1 MAGIIK
7 TMRRDLLNE
16 VLSQTE
22 LENYMSDKGFELVEV
37 EDKDTTINGII
48 KFTNYK
54 SQMWI
59 TVTHDENNDI
69 LIEKIVNV
77 TRVPGE
83 STRVK
88 PFQCYN
94 DLRGVLDYFWDN
106 KQYDCWLIGWLCAL
120 EGRRVGDMLNLKWF
134 DLYTNNGFFRDRLA
148 TLEEEKTG
156 KIVAPPLNALAKQR
170 VTEYCELFD
179 IDIMNNYRGKIFDR
193 GYESA
198 RKLLKKAAEVCGITY
213 PVGWHSFR
221 KYYANTL
228 YKLHIQDAN
237 NVELIQSLM
246 GHANRE
252 MTLVYIDEWNEQQDR
267 YNDDL
272 VEFLLAKERGEDV
285 EISNSPI
292 IALKADV
299 FRGLLSRCWD
309 KALSGMDKFEGI
321 NELIKMAEESMTT
334 TRKIV

>member
-1 MAGIIK
+1 MAGMTE
-7 TMRRDLLNE
+7 TMRLDLLNE

-22 LENYMSDKGFELVEV
+22 LENYMANKGFELVEV
-37 EDKDTTINGII
+37 EDEDTTINGII

-54 SQMWI
+54 SQMW
-59 TVTHDENNDI
+59 VTATQDENDDI
-69 LIEKIVNV
+69 LVEQIVNV
-77 TRVPGE
+77 TRFPGE

-94 DLRGVLDYFWDN
+94 DLKGVLDYFWNN

-120 EGRRVGDMLNLKWF
+120 EGRRIGDMLHLKWL

-170 VTEYCELFD
+170 IKEYCTIFD
-179 IDIMNNYRGKIFDR
+179 IVPMNNYRGMIFDR
-193 GYESA
+193 DYESA
-198 RKLLKKAAEVCGITY
+198 RKALKKAVKACGITY
-213 PVGWHSFR
+213 PIGWHSFR

-228 YKLHIQDAN
+228 YKLHIQDVN

-246 GHANRE
+246 GHADKK
-252 MTLVYIDEWNEQQDR
+252 MTLVYIDEWHEQQDR

-292 IALKADV
+292 VALKADI
-299 FRGLLSRCWD
+299 FRELLSQCWD

-321 NELIKMAEESMTT
+321 NELIKIAEESMTT
-334 TRKIV
+334 TRKIA